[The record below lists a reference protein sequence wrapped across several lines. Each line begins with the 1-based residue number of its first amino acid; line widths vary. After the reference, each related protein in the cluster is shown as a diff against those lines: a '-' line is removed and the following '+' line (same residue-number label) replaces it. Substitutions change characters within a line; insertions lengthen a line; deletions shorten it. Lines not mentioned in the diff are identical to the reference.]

1 MAPSKGAAAA
11 LTAALLKRAPSIV
24 CGAAQAALQRHHRI
38 TTTLKGMGVSP
49 PRGHCDTAQA
59 KRRVAYP
66 QRDYGNEV
74 RASW

>member
-11 LTAALLKRAPSIV
+11 LTAALLKRAPSI
-24 CGAAQAALQRHHRI
+24 
-38 TTTLKGMGVSP
+38 
-49 PRGHCDTAQA
+49 
-59 KRRVAYP
+59 P